1 MARSDIQQN
10 HHHTNEKLI
19 VVERIQIGLDLHW

>member
-1 MARSDIQQN
+1 MTRTNVQQD
-10 HHHTNEKLI
+10 HHHANEKLI